1 MSAKPKKRKKS
12 KWNEFVA
19 RQRQLSDRNQKL
31 VKEMNETNDMMSEAN
46 SILVVFS
53 KWRMITYLTLIFV
66 PPYGLYRVWSKDST
80 FRESEKL
87 AWTFIVAACICYFVK
102 TIFFT

>member
-31 VKEMNETNDMMSEAN
+31 VKEMNEANDLMSSEN
-46 SILVVFS
+46 SILVVFT
-53 KWRMITYLTLIFV
+53 KWRMITYLTLIFL
-66 PPYGLYRVWSKDST
+66 PPYGLYRVWSKEST
-80 FRESEKL
+80 FRDSEKMV
-87 AWTFIVAACICYFVK
+87 WTFIVAVCIFYLVQ
-102 TIFFT
+102 TIFFS